1 MRLVPIRLRA
11 ATMHFKPIFSFSIHR
26 FDYDTNSHRLL
37 VHYYDGRQAIC
48 SHVPPIVVAV
58 LRASSQP
65 EIVLQRYAKPR
76 LAGAQCA
83 HEHFVC

>member
-1 MRLVPIRLRA
+1 VRLVPIRLRA
-11 ATMHFKPIFSFSIHR
+11 ATMHFKPIYSFSIHR

-37 VHYYDGRQAIC
+37 VHYCDGRQSIC

-65 EIVLQRYAKPR
+65 ETVLKRYAEPEVASTR
-76 LAGAQCA
+76 QTRA
-83 HEHFVC
+83 